1 MNAILNAIIVKNKL
15 DIYLS
20 LVDKEVPDFEII
32 KNLNITEKGCGVKK
46 Y

>member
-1 MNAILNAIIVKNKL
+1 MELILNVNIVKNKL

-20 LVDKEVPDFEII
+20 LVDKEVPDFEIAR
-32 KNLNITEKGCGVKK
+32 NLNVTGKSCSFKK